1 MSYSKSVALK
11 LNLCLSGLIQLEI
24 VRVNLCQFRNIDNQI
39 SCFLVFTLV
48 QTMNTCT
55 SKISWLFFILANED
69 FSYVAYEKIR
79 KLTMEQNASHLSA
92 ELKKKAEENG
102 TQMEDFSAIACHFVY
117 GGSTTW
123 KAPGPHWMYND
134 SVSLSQHHD
143 YLTLIS

>member
-11 LNLCLSGLIQLEI
+11 LNLCLSGMIQLEI
-24 VRVNLCQFRNIDNQI
+24 VRVNFCQFRNIDTRI

-55 SKISWLFFILANED
+55 SKISSFCFILANED

-79 KLTMEQNASHLSA
+79 KLAMEQNASRLSA
-92 ELKKKAEENG
+92 VLKKKAEENG
-102 TQMEDFSAIACHFVY
+102 ALMEDFSAIARHFVY

-123 KAPGPHWMYND
+123 KAPGPYWMYDD
-134 SVSLSQHHD
+134 SVSLSQHHG
-143 YLTLIS
+143 YLTLIC